1 MKGFPMSPRR
11 AVLSLALAGTYGL
24 GLAHAQDLP
33 TMLRAGAVYSASNLT
48 ICMTHQDATGLLAT
62 FNDEIENRV
71 VRRSGPPVR
80 CETNVTARFT
90 PIHTDLSLK
99 GEERRLIP
107 SLFGSQPCTPETPE
121 KRCDNRLLEV
131 TFIKAK
137 LLSSDSEAQEAFI
150 LERSGT
156 RVIDEAGRI
165 VNGR

>member
-1 MKGFPMSPRR
+1 
-11 AVLSLALAGTYGL
+11 
-24 GLAHAQDLP
+24 
-33 TMLRAGAVYSASNLT
+33 MLRAGAVYSASNLT
-48 ICMTHQDATGLLAT
+48 ICMTPQDATGLLAT

-107 SLFGSQPCTPETPE
+107 SQFGSQPCTPETPE
-121 KRCDNRLLEV
+121 KRCDKRLLEV

-137 LLSSDSEAQEAFI
+137 LLSSDSEAPEVFI